1 MKQKNTQILLAN
13 TDWMPPKKLLD
24 EVKSE
29 RMINGLLEMVKPEL
43 KEKTVGDA
51 ECLAYLM
58 PHTGR
63 VPLSHEWVDIY
74 LYLAGRVLKRWKQYE
89 ALPESYKVET
99 LSEYDTHKMNELKH
113 WIYDKRGGEEKNP
126 VLSALKDVFFSNT
139 QSSQRNKNL
148 AIPDVVKKERLPE
161 GIPDIML

>member
-51 ECLAYLM
+51 ECFAYIM

-63 VPLSHEWVDIY
+63 MSLNHEWVNIY
-74 LYLAGRVLKRWKQYE
+74 LYLAGRVLKKWKQYE
-89 ALPESYKVET
+89 VLPRNCKVET
-99 LSEYDTHKMNELKH
+99 LSEYNMKKMNDLKR
-113 WIYDKRGGEEKNP
+113 WIYEKRGGEEQNP
-126 VLSALKDVFFSNT
+126 VLSALKKVFIN
-139 QSSQRNKNL
+139 NN
-148 AIPDVVKKERLPE
+148 
-161 GIPDIML
+161 